1 VSEPEK
7 HWLTTPRA
15 IRRLWIGYIVVLVL
29 TVLPDLFV
37 TQYEHFGIDGSF
49 GFYAWYGFLAC
60 AAMVVTAK
68 FLGKLLKR
76 PDDYYER

>member
-1 VSEPEK
+1 MNEREK

-37 TQYEHFGIDGSF
+37 AQYEHFGIDGSF

-60 AAMVVTAK
+60 AAMVVAAK